1 MNRRII
7 LVSDIL
13 DPSKGSEFRVPL
25 ISLNYLKQKV
35 SSKIYLLT
43 TKRLD
48 NEKTIREWLKQNDLE
63 KKVELK
69 LFKFRR
75 MRTNGSHKNKF
86 MFILD
91 LIDFYKYASN
101 FINEKDIVWKTGQLH
116 CFFYLL
122 SSLFFKSSI
131 MGPMA
136 GFEIPDFYNIFPIP
150 KKIKLKYFLYSLSI
164 IVLNFLFILA
174 KFLIFKKSVI
184 CLFGIKKD
192 MNLFPKSMR
201 NNFTHMIE
209 CLPRREDEIFK
220 VNNSKASR
228 DINILWSGALIYRK
242 NPILALLIIEKLI
255 TKYPNVKLSIYGSG
269 PLKNI
274 IQKKINNFPKYIK
287 RNIFYREKVDR
298 QEFLKK
304 FSKFDILLVTSFREG
319 NSFLIIEAL
328 ENNMFVVSP
337 KLSGMNDTIQN
348 KNHLFKYQGK
358 FTIQNA
364 LTVLE
369 KIIINKKECQNK
381 NYLKKLFIKNNK
393 SLNVLIDNYL
403 EEINDPIHKNQ

>member
-1 MNRRII
+1 MNKKII
-7 LVSDIL
+7 VVIDLL
-13 DPSKGSEFRVPL
+13 DPSMGSEFRVPL
-25 ISLNYLKQKV
+25 VSLNYLKKKV
-35 SSKIYLLT
+35 NSEIYLLT

-48 NEKTIREWLKQNDLE
+48 NKKNIQKWLKENNLE
-63 KKVELK
+63 KRVKLK
-69 LFKFRR
+69 LFKLRR
-75 MRTNGSHKNKF
+75 MKTNGSHKNKF
-86 MFILD
+86 MLILD

-101 FINEKDIVWKTGQLH
+101 FINAKDIVWKSGQTH

-131 MGPMA
+131 MGPIS
-136 GFEIPDFYNIFPIP
+136 GFEIPDFYNIYPIP
-150 KKIKLKYFLYSLSI
+150 KKIKLKYFFSSLSI

-192 MNLFPKSMR
+192 MNLFPKLMR

-274 IQKKINNFPKYIK
+274 VQKKINNFPKNIK
-287 RNIFYREKVDR
+287 GNIYYRENIDR

-304 FSKFDILLVTSFREG
+304 FSKFDILLVTSFREV

-393 SLNVLIDNYL
+393 SLNVLMDKYL
-403 EEINDPIHKNQ
+403 E